1 MSIAD
6 ALRQHNNSDDEGGE
20 GLLARSMY
28 QPQDM
33 GYSQSNRQTNR
44 ETQDWN
50 QINIED
56 YQEESKDFA
65 YPSLNSSTL
74 KPPPPVTS
82 NYAAK
87 STIGQ

>member
-6 ALRQHNNSDDEGGE
+6 ALRQHNNSDDEGE

-56 YQEESKDFA
+56 Y
-65 YPSLNSSTL
+65 
-74 KPPPPVTS
+74 
-82 NYAAK
+82 
-87 STIGQ
+87 

>member
-6 ALRQHNNSDDEGGE
+6 ALRQHNNSDDEEGG
-20 GLLARSMY
+20 LARSMY

-33 GYSQSNRQTNR
+33 GYSSNNRHTNR

-50 QINIED
+50 QVDIQD
-56 YQEESKDFA
+56 YIEESKDFA
-65 YPSLNSSTL
+65 YPSLNNSTL

-87 STIGQ
+87 STIG